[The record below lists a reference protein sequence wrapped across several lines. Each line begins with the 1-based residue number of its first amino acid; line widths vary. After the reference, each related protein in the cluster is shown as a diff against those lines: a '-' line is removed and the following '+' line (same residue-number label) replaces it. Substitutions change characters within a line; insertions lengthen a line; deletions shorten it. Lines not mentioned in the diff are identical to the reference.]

1 MKVEEFRKLSR
12 KELQAKANQAFALAE
27 ARGQMERPGQLA
39 EAEFYVRELDHRA
52 DSRVSTR
59 DLVLE
64 IVVIALIGWEIHMG
78 YRQEHEQSQQFE
90 KQQAV
95 LSNLEKSS
103 AATVGAMTAARST
116 METMN
121 ASLQKQL
128 ALYYDVSMNIG
139 FDPDK
144 KELTFINNG
153 RTNIALWGTKA
164 EK

>member
-78 YRQEHEQSQQFE
+78 RNMNR
-90 KQQAV
+90 A
-95 LSNLEKSS
+95 SNLRSNKPCS
-103 AATVGAMTAARST
+103 AISKRARPLPW
-116 METMN
+116 E
-121 ASLQKQL
+121 
-128 ALYYDVSMNIG
+128 
-139 FDPDK
+139 
-144 KELTFINNG
+144 
-153 RTNIALWGTKA
+153 R
-164 EK
+164 